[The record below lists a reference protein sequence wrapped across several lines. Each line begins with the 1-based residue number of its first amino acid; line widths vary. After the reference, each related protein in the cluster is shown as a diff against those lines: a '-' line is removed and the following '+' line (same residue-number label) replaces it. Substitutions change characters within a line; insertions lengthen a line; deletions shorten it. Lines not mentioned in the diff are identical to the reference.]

1 MPRIICYNKNTRK
14 RRKAY
19 GKQRNF
25 ASRGGASLLA
35 RFNKGLDELLP
46 RPQGVGGKAVS
57 EAHSKELNVL
67 TSYRLNDFKKKAA
80 FTLAEGATH
89 VDMSDN
95 IRRVAF
101 TLAEVLITLGII
113 GIVAAMTIPTLISK
127 YTEKQT
133 VTHLIKVYTTLS
145 NAFQMVNAEYGPIST
160 WGLKNTTSVDE
171 NDEVVYD
178 HSAQKIVA
186 ERIKPYLKI
195 SRQCV
200 IGEICYPSSSY
211 TLSGQRLGDP
221 SPLSEESDSS
231 PEGSFFLSDGT
242 YINIGWYGLK
252 RIDIGIV
259 LKPDQNILGKT
270 KFFFTYTDKG
280 LIPEGMKNPLN
291 EYATFEQHC
300 DPSKTFKES
309 GRGCTAWVIYNKNM
323 DYLYC
328 RDELS
333 WDGKHSCDE

>member
-211 TLSGQRLGDP
+211 TLSGQKLGDP
-221 SPLSEESDSS
+221 SPLSESRILHRKAAF
-231 PEGSFFLSDGT
+231 FFLT
-242 YINIGWYGLK
+242 VHI
-252 RIDIGIV
+252 
-259 LKPDQNILGKT
+259 
-270 KFFFTYTDKG
+270 
-280 LIPEGMKNPLN
+280 
-291 EYATFEQHC
+291 
-300 DPSKTFKES
+300 
-309 GRGCTAWVIYNKNM
+309 
-323 DYLYC
+323 
-328 RDELS
+328 
-333 WDGKHSCDE
+333 

>member
-1 MPRIICYNKNTRK
+1 MPKTNYNPNIMNYKSRSKN
-14 RRKAY
+14 
-19 GKQRNF
+19 
-25 ASRGGASLLA
+25 
-35 RFNKGLDELLP
+35 E
-46 RPQGVGGKAVS
+46 S

-186 ERIKPYLKI
+186 ERIKLAK
-195 SRQCV
+195 
-200 IGEICYPSSSY
+200 
-211 TLSGQRLGDP
+211 
-221 SPLSEESDSS
+221 
-231 PEGSFFLSDGT
+231 
-242 YINIGWYGLK
+242 
-252 RIDIGIV
+252 
-259 LKPDQNILGKT
+259 
-270 KFFFTYTDKG
+270 
-280 LIPEGMKNPLN
+280 
-291 EYATFEQHC
+291 
-300 DPSKTFKES
+300 
-309 GRGCTAWVIYNKNM
+309 
-323 DYLYC
+323 
-328 RDELS
+328 
-333 WDGKHSCDE
+333 